1 MAARTIT
8 RTFAH
13 WRKESRRTQG
23 WGGLVYVIPA
33 LVLLIVFEVWP
44 VFFNIWIS
52 LWRWDVGPLRFIGL
66 GNYRRLFGEGFL
78 TPDYTGHLAVGEVL
92 HSLIV
97 TLYYVLCTVP
107 VTIGLAFFLGTLL
120 FGRVVGRGVLR
131 TVYFLPYVTSSAAIA
146 VVFAW
151 MFSAQAGVVNAM
163 LNAIGLPTQK
173 WLDDPIPFVKR
184 LSQAFGLGDLRGL
197 PDLAAGP
204 STAMVVIILFTIW
217 ASLGFNIV
225 VYLAGLT
232 AIPKE
237 LYEAARIDGASRWT
251 ILRQITW
258 PLLAPTT
265 FFLLVFDTIGAFQ
278 SFNPI
283 YTLTRG
289 SGIGRG
295 GAGGPLDST
304 LTITVY
310 IFRNFYERGNAAGYA
325 AAVSF
330 LLFFIILG
338 LTLVQFR
345 FIGGRVQYQ

>member
-1 MAARTIT
+1 MHVRSISRSISRLRT
-8 RTFAH
+8 
-13 WRKESRRTQG
+13 ESRRTQG
-23 WGGLVYVIPA
+23 WGGLLYVIPA
-33 LVLLIVFEVWP
+33 LVLLILFEVWP
-44 VFFNIWIS
+44 VFFNLWIS
-52 LWRWDVGPLRFIGL
+52 LWKWDVGPLRFIGL
-66 GNYRRLFGEGFL
+66 GNYRRLFGEGFV
-78 TPDYTGHLAVGEVL
+78 TPDYAGNLAVGEVL
-92 HSLIV
+92 HSLIITV
-97 TLYYVLCTVP
+97 YYVLGTVP
-107 VTIGLAFFLGTLL
+107 VTIALAFVLGTLL
-120 FGRVVGRGVLR
+120 FGKIIGRGVLR
-131 TVYFLPYVTSSAAIA
+131 TLYFLPHVTSSAAIA

-163 LNAIGLPTQK
+163 FSAIGLPTQK

-184 LSQAFGLGDLRGL
+184 VSEALGFGSLRGW

-217 ASLGFNIV
+217 SSLGFNIV

-232 AIPKE
+232 AIPRD
-237 LYEAARIDGASRWT
+237 LYEAARIDGAGRWT

-265 FFLLVFDTIGAFQ
+265 FFLLIYDTIGAFQ
-278 SFNPI
+278 AFNPI
-283 YTLTRG
+283 YTLTR
-289 SGIGRG
+289 STGIGRG
-295 GAGGPLDST
+295 QAGGPLDTT

-310 IFRNFYERGNAAGYA
+310 IFRNFYERGNAVGYA

-345 FIGGRVQYQ
+345 FIGSRVQYQ